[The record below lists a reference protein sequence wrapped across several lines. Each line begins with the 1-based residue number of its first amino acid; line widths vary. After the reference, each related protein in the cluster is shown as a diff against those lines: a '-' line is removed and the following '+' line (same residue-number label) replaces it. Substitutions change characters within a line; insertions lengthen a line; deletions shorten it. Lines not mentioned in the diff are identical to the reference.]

1 MVILSK
7 SLPSAVAS
15 QKMNIWT
22 ILPKLELYQ
31 PLRIGHCNNWE
42 SYTFLNRN
50 FEFQSP
56 LFTKI
61 NNLFSNLS
69 LIQNGKVK
77 IWTILR
83 TPFLQKL
90 EFWPLKNG
98 PNWKLLKLKFRQ
110 FGMFFSPKY
119 KKKWNSKCF
128 SFSLKMKSQKRSHNG
143 NMYLGFFAC

>member
-69 LIQNGKVK
+69 LIQNGESEDLDNFEDPIFTK
-77 IWTILR
+77 IRILASE
-83 TPFLQKL
+83 K
-90 EFWPLKNG
+90 WS
-98 PNWKLLKLKFRQ
+98 KLKITKIKIPTIWNEFL
-110 FGMFFSPKY
+110 PKY
-119 KKKWNSKCF
+119 KK
-128 SFSLKMKSQKRSHNG
+128 
-143 NMYLGFFAC
+143 

>member
-90 EFWPLKNG
+90 EF
-98 PNWKLLKLKFRQ
+98 
-110 FGMFFSPKY
+110 GMIFSPKY
-119 KKKWNSKCF
+119 KKKLNSKCF